1 MQIQIENNTVN
12 GDGPERINMNV
23 NIINS
28 QNIQN
33 IQNENIINSQNI
45 QNIQNE
51 NIITMNPLK
60 INIITECTQT
70 IREILSIESNPPI
83 DDIIDSGITPK
94 LIEFL
99 NINYNKYSNL
109 QFDACWSLTNLCSI
123 NNKHNPNAIPYL
135 IQLLA
140 FENISIKEQSIW
152 ALGNICGKSTECR
165 KLVLSN
171 NILLQLIPLI
181 QSICNEITTNNSSI
195 SKEKLTLLRYVL
207 L

>member
-1 MQIQIENNTVN
+1 MQYIISIIPILNTLLTVTPSIIPNNKQNIKIKGEGEGPPNMQIQIENNTVN

-70 IREILSIESNPPI
+70 IREILSIES
-83 DDIIDSGITPK
+83 THQ
-94 LIEFL
+94 LMT
-99 NINYNKYSNL
+99 
-109 QFDACWSLTNLCSI
+109 SLT
-123 NNKHNPNAIPYL
+123 
-135 IQLLA
+135 
-140 FENISIKEQSIW
+140 
-152 ALGNICGKSTECR
+152 
-165 KLVLSN
+165 V
-171 NILLQLIPLI
+171 
-181 QSICNEITTNNSSI
+181 
-195 SKEKLTLLRYVL
+195 V
-207 L
+207 